1 LAVIQT
7 TDQLQRND
15 VDEAIGEG
23 RRRITML
30 RAGELRR
37 GQEQIQFS
45 LAALEGARLRPRMDR
60 IAAKLVAAERAL
72 PVHTL
77 NLSGSQILVA
87 VVSTLVTMGLFAWA
101 VIRLW
106 LFGG

>member
-1 LAVIQT
+1 
-7 TDQLQRND
+7 
-15 VDEAIGEG
+15 
-23 RRRITML
+23 ML
-30 RAGELRR
+30 RAGELRK

-45 LAALEGARLRPRMDR
+45 LAALQEARLRPRVDR
-60 IAAKLVAAERAL
+60 IATKVVAAERIL
-72 PVHTL
+72 PIHAL

-87 VVSTLVTMGLFAWA
+87 VVSALVSTGLFAWA